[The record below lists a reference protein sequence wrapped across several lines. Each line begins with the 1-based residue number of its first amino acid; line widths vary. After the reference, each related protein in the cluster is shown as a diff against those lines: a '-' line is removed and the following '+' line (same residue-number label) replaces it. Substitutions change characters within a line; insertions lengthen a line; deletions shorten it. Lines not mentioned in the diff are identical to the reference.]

1 VWRNEV
7 GGLTFRLGDGAG
19 RRFVKW
25 QPAGRGVDLA
35 GEAER
40 LAWAGRFTPVPA
52 VLGRGDD
59 KHGSWLLTA
68 GLPGENAVGPRWLAD
83 PGPAVAAIGHGLR
96 AWHDALPISGCP
108 FRWAPDDG
116 RPAPAVP
123 ERDLVVCHGDACAPN
138 TLVDQPRPVVGS
150 RRRRRAWG
158 GRPLGGPGDRHLEHR
173 VELRSGLG
181 RTAARRLRRRP
192 GPGSHPPLPRPVGQR
207 ALRLSGPAVADQPVR
222 TARCGT
228 APRSTR
234 RAVSRSWMPSAD
246 RWLRS

>member
-1 VWRNEV
+1 VLAAAPDDAPEVPARVAELAGGATVHAVWRNEV

-25 QPAGRGVDLA
+25 QPAGRGV
-35 GEAER
+35 
-40 LAWAGRFTPVPA
+40 
-52 VLGRGDD
+52 
-59 KHGSWLLTA
+59 
-68 GLPGENAVGPRWLAD
+68 ENAVGPRWLAD

-150 RRRRRAWG
+150 RRRRRARG

-192 GPGSHPPLPRPVGQR
+192 GPGSH
-207 ALRLSGPAVADQPVR
+207 RLYRDLCGSAPSG
-222 TARCGT
+222 
-228 APRSTR
+228 
-234 RAVSRSWMPSAD
+234 
-246 RWLRS
+246 